1 MVEKEQ
7 HKKEEKHEVHHEA
20 HHDTPVH
27 HETRSEESKAAT
39 EVRGNPWMIAAIV
52 FIVLSI
58 VLAGLWYSASKGAGS
73 TVVSQQDIGVKGVN
87 FINTQLLQ
95 GQGVVTLQN
104 VVDKGN
110 LYEVDVLFEN
120 NTVPAYFTKDGGY
133 FVGTNIVPLAANSSA
148 STTPT
153 TTPKEVPKSDKP
165 VVQAFV
171 FAYCPY
177 GLQFEKAMIPVYNL
191 LKSKAD
197 ISLVYIGAMH
207 GEFEHV
213 ESLRQLCIKDEYGS
227 DKLWSYLSY
236 FDVNTSI
243 GSCSGADSCV
253 NPIIEKI
260 YTKVGIDKARINTCM
275 NTTAPALY
283 DSDGTAA
290 VQANE
295 QSSPG
300 FMINGVDV
308 QVNRTPEAIKEAICA
323 AFNTAPAACNQTLST
338 AASTAGF
345 GASAGTSSG
354 ATC

>member
-1 MVEKEQ
+1 
-7 HKKEEKHEVHHEA
+7 
-20 HHDTPVH
+20 
-27 HETRSEESKAAT
+27 
-39 EVRGNPWMIAAIV
+39 
-52 FIVLSI
+52 
-58 VLAGLWYSASKGAGS
+58 
-73 TVVSQQDIGVKGVN
+73 VVSLV
-87 FINTQLLQ
+87 
-95 GQGVVTLQN
+95 N

-110 LYEVDVLFEN
+110 LYEVDVLFGN

-133 FVGTNIVPLAANSSA
+133 FVGTNIVPLVA
-148 STTPT
+148 STPKTTTPAA
-153 TTPKEVPKSDKP
+153 TPKEVPKSDKP
-165 VVQAFV
+165 TVQAFV

-191 LKSKAD
+191 LKNKAT

-227 DKLWSYLSY
+227 DKLWNYLSY
-236 FDVNTSI
+236 FDVNDSI
-243 GSCSGADSCV
+243 GSCSGDASCV
-253 NPIIEKI
+253 NPLIEKI
-260 YTKVGIDKARINTCM
+260 YTKTGIDKNRINACM

-283 DSDGTAA
+283 DSDGAAA
-290 VQANE
+290 VAANE

-308 QVNRTPEAIKEAICA
+308 QVNRTPEAVKAAICA
-323 AFNTAPAACNQTLST
+323 AYNTAPAECSQNLST
-338 AASTAGF
+338 TASTAGF